1 MRTTVLAGVCAAALL
16 TAAAC
21 SAGGPAPESPGL
33 AARDATMT
41 TVKPTRQDLSNQVS
55 VTGKVALDPVFGV
68 PAPVDGQVRY
78 LDVKQ
83 PDATPTTATPV
94 ANIWA
99 GGKATRVDVP
109 AGATF
114 SGRLVDDK
122 STVTAGMPVASA
134 KFAGYGIVADLDGAQ
149 AYRIATAP
157 GTVQAQIK
165 DGPGPFPCT
174 VLGTIAALPA
184 GTPAPPPSPTTQQ
197 QPPKGLPSNVPLP
210 TTGAPQPQQ
219 QSDPT
224 GLRLVCTPQAGVK
237 LINGVT
243 ATLQVVTATAQNAL
257 TLPVEAVA
265 GKQGAGKVDVIG
277 PDGARQTKDVVLG
290 LTDGRVVEIKSGL
303 AGDETLAVPGPN
315 LPAAPDAQPGPGGK

>member
-33 AARDATMT
+33 AARDTTKT
-41 TVKPTRQDLSNQVS
+41 TVKPARQDLSNQVS
-55 VTGKVALDPVFGV
+55 LTGKVALDPVFGV
-68 PAPVDGQVRY
+68 PAPADGQVRY
-78 LDVKQ
+78 LDVKA
-83 PDATPTTATPV
+83 PDGTPTKPTPV

-122 STVTAGMPVASA
+122 SNVTGGTPVASA
-134 KFAGYGIVADLDGAQ
+134 KLAGYGIVADLDGAQ
-149 AYRIATAP
+149 AYRIASSP

-184 GTPAPPPSPTTQQ
+184 GTPAPPSPSTE
-197 QPPKGLPSNVPLP
+197 QPKTPQSGVPSFP
-210 TTGAPQPQQ
+210 TTGAQQPPQ

-224 GLRLVCTPQAGVK
+224 GLRLVCTAPATVK
-237 LINGVT
+237 MINGVT
-243 ATLQVVTATAQNAL
+243 ATLQVVTATAQNVL

-265 GKQGAGKVDVIG
+265 GSQGAGKVDVVV
-277 PDGARQTKDVVLG
+277 DGHRQTKDVTLG
-290 LTDGRVVEIKSGL
+290 LTDGKVIEIKTGL
-303 AGDETLAVPGPN
+303 TGDETIAVPGPN
-315 LPAAPDAQPGPGGK
+315 LPVPPQAGGPTR

>member
-1 MRTTVLAGVCAAALL
+1 VFAAALL

-21 SAGGPAPESPGL
+21 STGGPTPEPPGL
-33 AARDATMT
+33 AARDTTMT

-55 VTGKVALDPVFGV
+55 LTGKVTQDPVFGV

-78 LDVKQ
+78 LDVKP
-83 PDATPTTATPV
+83 PDATPTTPTAV
-94 ANIWA
+94 ANVWA
-99 GGKATRVDVP
+99 NGRATRVDVP
-109 AGATF
+109 AGSTF

-149 AYRIATAP
+149 AYRIASAP

-174 VLGTIAALPA
+174 VLGAIAALPA
-184 GTPAPPPSPTTQQ
+184 GTPAPPPPAT
-197 QPPKGLPSNVPLP
+197 QPPPTPKSGAPIPPAGLPNQPQ
-210 TTGAPQPQQ
+210 QPQQ

-237 LINGVT
+237 MINGVT
-243 ATLQVVTATAQNAL
+243 ATLQVVTATAQNVL

-265 GKQGAGKVDVIG
+265 GSQGTGKVDVVV
-277 PDGARQTKDVVLG
+277 DGRRQSKDVTLG
-290 LTDGRVVEIKSGL
+290 LTDGKVIEIKSGL
-303 AGDETLAVPGPN
+303 TGDETIAVPGPN
-315 LPAAPDAQPGPGGK
+315 LPAPPQAGGPTR

>member
-1 MRTTVLAGVCAAALL
+1 VCAAALL
-16 TAAAC
+16 TAAC
-21 SAGGPAPESPGL
+21 SAGGPTPEPPGL
-33 AARDATMT
+33 AARDTTMT
-41 TVKPTRQDLSNQVS
+41 TVKPARQDLNNQVS
-55 VTGKVALDPVFGV
+55 LTGKVALDPVFGV
-68 PAPVDGQVRY
+68 AAPVDGQVRY
-78 LDVKQ
+78 LDVK
-83 PDATPTTATPV
+83 PPTATPTTPTPV

-122 STVTAGMPVASA
+122 SNVTGGMPVASA

-184 GTPAPPPSPTTQQ
+184 GTPAPPSPTTQQ
-197 QPPKGLPSNVPLP
+197 QPPKGQPS
-210 TTGAPQPQQ
+210 GAPAPDGGPPKELPQQ
-219 QSDPT
+219 QQQQSEPT

-265 GKQGAGKVDVIG
+265 GSQGNGKVDVVV
-277 PDGARQTKDVVLG
+277 DGHRQTRDVTLG
-290 LTDGRVVEIKSGL
+290 LTDGKVIEIRSGL
-303 AGDETLAVPGPN
+303 NGDETIAVPGPN
-315 LPAAPDAQPGPGGK
+315 LPSPQQAGGPTR

>member
-1 MRTTVLAGVCAAALL
+1 
-16 TAAAC
+16 
-21 SAGGPAPESPGL
+21 
-33 AARDATMT
+33 MT
-41 TVKPTRQDLSNQVS
+41 TVKPAHQDLSNQVS
-55 VTGKVALDPVFGV
+55 LTGKVALDPVFAIA
-68 PAPVDGQVRY
+68 APIDGQVRY

-83 PDATPTTATPV
+83 PDATPTVPTPV

-122 STVTAGMPVASA
+122 SNVTGGMPVASA

-149 AYRIATAP
+149 AYRIATTP

-184 GTPAPPPSPTTQQ
+184 GTPAPTIPTTQA
-197 QPPKGLPSNVPLP
+197 QPPKSGVA
-210 TTGAPQPQQ
+210 APPVAPPGQQQQQQ

-224 GLRLVCTPQAGVK
+224 GLRLVCTAPAGVK
-237 LINGVT
+237 LINGVS
-243 ATLQVVTATAQNAL
+243 ATLEVVTATVQNAL
-257 TLPVEAVA
+257 ALPVEAVA
-265 GKQGAGKVDVIG
+265 GSQGAGKVDVVV
-277 PDGARQTKDVVLG
+277 DGHRQTKDVTLG
-290 LTDGRVVEIKSGL
+290 LTDGKVIEIKSGL
-303 AGDETLAVPGPN
+303 TGDETVAVPGPN
-315 LPAAPDAQPGPGGK
+315 LPAPAQTGGPTR